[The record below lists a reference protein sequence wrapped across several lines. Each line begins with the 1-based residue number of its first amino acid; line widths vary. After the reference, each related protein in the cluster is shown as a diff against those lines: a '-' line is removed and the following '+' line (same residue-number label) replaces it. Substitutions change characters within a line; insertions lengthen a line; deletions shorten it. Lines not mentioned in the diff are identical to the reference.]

1 MPSLRLSQQ
10 FMLNAMQAPG
20 VRAALR
26 DLADKIA
33 GEVNDEV
40 ARDDYYI
47 DVADRFK
54 TEPPELDVT
63 VSEGTR
69 PRGRPYARVSVP
81 QEDEWGD
88 YNEPKR
94 RVLGRLAA
102 RYNTPKGG

>member
-1 MPSLRLSQQ
+1 MPSLRLSKE

-26 DLADKIA
+26 DKAEEIA
-33 GEVNDEV
+33 REVNAEV
-40 ARDDYYI
+40 ARDDYYV
-47 DVADRFK
+47 DVADRYK
-54 TEPPELDVT
+54 TGPPELDVT
-63 VSEGTR
+63 VGEGTR
-69 PRGRPYARVSVP
+69 PGGRPYARVSVP

-102 RYNTPKGG
+102 RHNTPKGG